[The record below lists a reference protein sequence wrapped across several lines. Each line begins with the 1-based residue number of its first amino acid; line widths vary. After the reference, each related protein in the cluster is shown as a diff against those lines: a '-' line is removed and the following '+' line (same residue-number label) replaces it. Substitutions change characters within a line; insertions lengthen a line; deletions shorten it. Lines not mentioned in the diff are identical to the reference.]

1 MLFVASIKNLKT
13 LKHISWKKRLAL
25 SIFCSKRGNEDKE
38 KFKEEELIEILK
50 LIITIEGYQKILNYF
65 KDRND

>member
-1 MLFVASIKNLKT
+1 MASIKNLKT
-13 LKHISWKKRLAL
+13 LK